1 MKHSI
6 RRHRILHRFTT
17 RKYEQ
22 EASVTVH
29 EGRQRKTPV
38 DFQLWSQIGTLAFLT
53 RERTCITLSATSSE
67 NRLEMCV
74 RVNSQKPEIA
84 MTLVTLCIR
93 GFSIHSNSCF
103 YLCRLIQLV

>member
-53 RERTCITLSATSSE
+53 RERTCIPFPLRVPKIVLKCVHASE
-67 NRLEMCV
+67 AG
-74 RVNSQKPEIA
+74 NSND
-84 MTLVTLCIR
+84 
-93 GFSIHSNSCF
+93 FSDAVHKGI
-103 YLCRLIQLV
+103 